1 MQPRKRNTDLWALR
15 GFMEEAELVLGLRG
29 SRFEGNYRI
38 WMCGCGGK
46 MATSGRRFTLGKGKG
61 ERA

>member
-1 MQPRKRNTDLWALR
+1 
-15 GFMEEAELVLGLRG
+15 MEEAELVLGLRG